1 MNRSG
6 QLLKM
11 GTLMFLLGMLL
22 GAIAGFLVG
31 WVLLISDVPI
41 SELPGQILGITFISG
56 FYGGMFGG
64 LYGGMSGF
72 ISGLGM
78 VLVTA
83 VGFREIRNV
92 RRFRIV
98 MGLITA
104 IMTGGVFLLG
114 GLWDFGYGLELAWTS
129 AMVLSVVIAVYASQI
144 IAKKYIKE
152 MSLRKRKGSPH
163 AAST

>member
-1 MNRSG
+1 MNRMG
-6 QLLKM
+6 QLVKM
-11 GTLMFLLGMLL
+11 GILMTLFGVML
-22 GAIAGFLVG
+22 GALAGFLVG
-31 WVLLISDVPI
+31 WTLLLSDTPLSDI
-41 SELPGQILGITFISG
+41 PREIAGITFISG
-56 FYGGMFGG
+56 IYGTMFGG

-104 IMTGGVFLLG
+104 IITGGVFMLG